1 MSIIEK
7 ALNKVGDKPQAEIEP
22 PQPAP
27 IAVDT
32 SAGSLV
38 EQAVAKIEIKA
49 EAPRQTSG
57 SRPAAAAP
65 ADSAETFTSRQVN
78 IDFARLRA
86 RGLLTSDDERSAL
99 AEEYRMIKRPLLANA
114 FGTNPVKNGNLIMV
128 TSSLPGEGKTFTAIN
143 LAISIAMELDR
154 TVLLVDADVAHPR
167 MPEYLGF
174 RAEHGLL
181 DILRQD
187 TRDLSNMILRTNIDK
202 LSILPA
208 GRTYA
213 RATELLA
220 SEAMDRLIADLS
232 NRYPDRL
239 VLFDS
244 PPLLATSEAGVLA
257 SHMGQIVM
265 VAEADKT
272 PKNALREALTRLEG
286 ACDVIGMVLNKSAS
300 HNAGGYGYY
309 GYGGYGKQY
318 GKQTE

>member
-7 ALNKVGDKPQAEIEP
+7 ALNKIGDKPQTPTEP
-22 PQPAP
+22 PQSPP
-27 IAVDT
+27 IA
-32 SAGSLV
+32 AEALAESLV
-38 EQAVAKIEIKA
+38 EQVVVKSETKA
-49 EAPRQTSG
+49 APRQGARSQPV
-57 SRPAAAAP
+57 SAAP
-65 ADSAETFTSRQVN
+65 ADSAEALISRQVN
-78 IDFARLRA
+78 IDFALLRA
-86 RGLLTSDDERSAL
+86 RGLLTSDDERSSL

-114 FGTNPVKNGNLIMV
+114 FGSNPVKNGNLIMV
-128 TSSLPGEGKTFTAIN
+128 TSSLPGEGKTFTTIN

-154 TVLLVDADVAHPR
+154 TVLLVDADVAKPR

-174 RAEHGLL
+174 SADHGLL
-181 DILRQD
+181 DILRQG
-187 TRDLSNMILRTNIDK
+187 TRDLSNVILRTNIDK

-220 SEAMDRLIADLS
+220 SEAMDRLIAELA

-239 VLFDS
+239 VIFDS
-244 PPLLATSEAGVLA
+244 PPLLATSEASVLA

-265 VAEADKT
+265 VAEVDKT
-272 PKNALREALTRLEG
+272 PKNALREALSRLDG

-309 GYGGYGKQY
+309 GYGGYGKPAS
-318 GKQTE
+318 

>member
-7 ALNKVGDKPQAEIEP
+7 ALNKTGDKPQAQTEP
-22 PQPAP
+22 PQSAP
-27 IAVDT
+27 I
-32 SAGSLV
+32 SAEALAESLV
-38 EQAVAKIEIKA
+38 EQVVVKSEIKA
-49 EAPRQTSG
+49 APRQEARSQPVITM
-57 SRPAAAAP
+57 P
-65 ADSAETFTSRQVN
+65 ADSAEALISRQVN
-78 IDFARLRA
+78 IDFALLRA
-86 RGLLTSDDERSAL
+86 RGLLTSDDERSSL

-114 FGTNPVKNGNLIMV
+114 FGSNPVKNGNLIMV
-128 TSSLPGEGKTFTAIN
+128 TSSLPGEGKTFTTIN

-154 TVLLVDADVAHPR
+154 TVLLVDADVAKPR

-174 RAEHGLL
+174 SADHGLL
-181 DILRQD
+181 DILRQG
-187 TRDLSNMILRTNIDK
+187 TRDLSNVILRTNIDK

-220 SEAMDRLIADLS
+220 SEAMDRLIAELA

-239 VLFDS
+239 VIFDS
-244 PPLLATSEAGVLA
+244 PPLLATSEASVLA

-265 VAEADKT
+265 VAEVDKT
-272 PKNALREALTRLEG
+272 PKNALREALSRLDG

-309 GYGGYGKQY
+309 GYGGYGKPA
-318 GKQTE
+318 

>member
-7 ALNKVGDKPQAEIEP
+7 ALNKISDKPQAPAEP

-27 IAVDT
+27 IVAPLVAD
-32 SAGSLV
+32 SLV
-38 EQAVAKIEIKA
+38 EQAVSKIETQA
-49 EAPRQTSG
+49 EAPRSQ
-57 SRPAAAAP
+57 PVAAP
-65 ADSAETFTSRQVN
+65 AIGAAEALVSRHIN
-78 IDFARLRA
+78 IDFAILRA
-86 RGLLTSDDERSAL
+86 RGLLTSDDERSSL

-114 FGTNPVKNGNLIMV
+114 FGANPVKSGNLIMV
-128 TSSLPGEGKTFTAIN
+128 TSSLPGEGKTFTTIN

-154 TVLLVDADVAHPR
+154 TVLLVDADVAKPR

-174 RAEHGLL
+174 RSEHGLL
-181 DILRQD
+181 DILRQG
-187 TRDLSNMILRTNIDK
+187 TRDLSNVILRTNIEN

-220 SEAMDRLIADLS
+220 SEAMDRLIAELA

-239 VLFDS
+239 VIFDS
-244 PPLLATSEAGVLA
+244 PPLLATSEASVLA

-272 PKNALREALTRLEG
+272 PKNALREALSRLEG

-309 GYGGYGKQY
+309 GYGGYGKPV
-318 GKQTE
+318 

>member
-7 ALNKVGDKPQAEIEP
+7 ALNKISDKPQAQTET

-27 IAVDT
+27 IVAPLLAD
-32 SAGSLV
+32 SLV
-38 EQAVAKIEIKA
+38 EQAVSKIETQA
-49 EAPRQTSG
+49 EAPRQTARSQ
-57 SRPAAAAP
+57 PVAAP
-65 ADSAETFTSRQVN
+65 APSAAEALVSRHIN
-78 IDFARLRA
+78 IDFAILRA
-86 RGLLTSDDERSAL
+86 RGLLTSDDERSSL

-114 FGTNPVKNGNLIMV
+114 FGANPVKSGNLIMV
-128 TSSLPGEGKTFTAIN
+128 TSSLPGEGKTFTTIN

-154 TVLLVDADVAHPR
+154 TVLLVDADVAKPR

-174 RAEHGLL
+174 RSEHGLL
-181 DILRQD
+181 DILRQG
-187 TRDLSNMILRTNIDK
+187 TRDLSNVILRTNIEN

-220 SEAMDRLIADLS
+220 SEAMDRLIAELA

-239 VLFDS
+239 VIFDS
-244 PPLLATSEAGVLA
+244 PPLLATSEASVLA

-272 PKNALREALTRLEG
+272 PKNALREALSRLEG

-309 GYGGYGKQY
+309 GYGGYGKPA
-318 GKQTE
+318 

>member
-7 ALNKVGDKPQAEIEP
+7 ALNKIGDNS
-22 PQPAP
+22 PAP
-27 IAVDT
+27 AQAAPPTPKLAETLPD
-32 SAGSLV
+32 SLV
-38 EQAVAKIEIKA
+38 EQAVDKIEMAA
-49 EAPRQTSG
+49 EAPRQKARAQPVG
-57 SRPAAAAP
+57 LPAT
-65 ADSAETFTSRQVN
+65 SAEALISRQIN
-78 IDFARLRA
+78 MDFALLRA
-86 RGLLTSDDERSAL
+86 RGLLTSEDERSAL

-114 FGTNPVKNGNLIMV
+114 FGANPVKNGNLVMV
-128 TSSLPGEGKTFTAIN
+128 TSSLPGEGKTFTTIN

-154 TVLLVDADVAHPR
+154 TVLLVDADVAKPR

-181 DILRQD
+181 DILRQEM
-187 TRDLSNMILRTNIDK
+187 RDLSNVILRTNIDK

-220 SEAMDRLIADLS
+220 SDAMDRLIAELA

-272 PKNALREALTRLEG
+272 PKNALREAISRLDG

-309 GYGGYGKQY
+309 GYGGYGKPV
-318 GKQTE
+318 